1 MGKGRPC
8 PQNEFLYPISEKI
21 ASFLPMVNPAN
32 HIVAVACEQPGLIS
46 RARQLAEVF
55 RLPLAE
61 GAGEEFRHLLV
72 VTEQRLELRQ
82 TGKGAPGPIFT
93 DFLAG
98 AAQYR
103 RKHGGGRDQA
113 VAKAVG
119 LRGKNLPFVF
129 DATAGLGGDSF
140 VLACL
145 GCQVQM
151 MERSPVIFA
160 LLEDGIKR
168 AMADKEIGPLIRRR
182 LTLTLGDSQKFLE
195 GLTRNKP
202 EVIYLDPMYPH
213 REKNALAKKEMRTLR
228 AIVGDDQDAH
238 LLFRTAL
245 ACGAK
250 RVVVK
255 RPRLAPPLDDR
266 EPDLVLPGKSS
277 RFDVYFP

>member
-1 MGKGRPC
+1 
-8 PQNEFLYPISEKI
+8 
-21 ASFLPMVNPAN
+21 MVGPSAHN
-32 HIVAVACEQPGLIS
+32 VAVACQHPGLLP

-55 RLPLAE
+55 RLRLAE
-61 GAGEEFRHLLV
+61 ADGEEFRHLLM

-119 LRGKNLPFVF
+119 LRGKHLPAVL

-151 MERSPVIFA
+151 VERSPVIFA

-168 AMADKEIGPLIRRR
+168 AMVDKEIGPLIRRR
-182 LTLTLGDSQKFLE
+182 LKLTLGDSLKFLQTPQKN
-195 GLTRNKP
+195 GP

-213 REKNALAKKEMRTLR
+213 REKNALAKKEMRILR

-238 LLFRTAL
+238 HLFRTAL
-245 ACGAK
+245 LSGTN

-255 RPRLAPPLDDR
+255 RPRLAPPLDNR

>member
-1 MGKGRPC
+1 MVR
-8 PQNEFLYPISEKI
+8 
-21 ASFLPMVNPAN
+21 LPDNN
-32 HIVAVACEQPGLIS
+32 VAVACQHPGLLS

-61 GAGEEFRHLLV
+61 DEGAEFRHLLLL
-72 VTEQRLELRQ
+72 TDQRLELRQ

-98 AAQYR
+98 SAEYR

-119 LRGKNLPFVF
+119 LRGKHLPSVL
-129 DATAGLGGDSF
+129 DTTAGLGGDSF

-151 MERSPVIFA
+151 LERSPVIFA
-160 LLEDGIKR
+160 LLEDGLKR
-168 AMADKEIGPLIRRR
+168 AMGDKEIGPIIRRR
-182 LTLTLGDSQKFLE
+182 LKLTLGDSLKFLQ
-195 GLTRNKP
+195 TPPKSRP

-238 LLFRTAL
+238 ALFRAAL
-245 ACGAK
+245 AYGAK

-255 RPRLAPPLDDR
+255 RPRLAPALADQ

>member
-1 MGKGRPC
+1 M
-8 PQNEFLYPISEKI
+8 
-21 ASFLPMVNPAN
+21 AN
-32 HIVAVACEQPGLIS
+32 HSAHTVAVACQHPGLLS

-55 RLPLAE
+55 RLPLVE
-61 GAGEEFRHLLV
+61 NKGEEFRHLLV
-72 VTEQRLELRQ
+72 VTDQRLELRQ
-82 TGKGAPGPIFT
+82 TGKGAPGPIYT

-103 RKHGGGRDQA
+103 RKHGGGRNQA

-119 LRGKNLPFVF
+119 LRGKHLPFVL

-140 VLACL
+140 ALACL

-151 MERSPVIFA
+151 LERSPVIFA

-168 AMADKEIGPLIRRR
+168 AMGDKEIGPLIRRR
-182 LTLTLGDSQKFLE
+182 LKLTLGDSQKFLQT
-195 GLTRNKP
+195 LQKNAP
-202 EVIYLDPMYPH
+202 EVVYLDPMYPH

-245 ACGAK
+245 ACGPK

-255 RPRLAPPLDDR
+255 RPRLAPALDDR

>member
-1 MGKGRPC
+1 MTTPSD
-8 PQNEFLYPISEKI
+8 N
-21 ASFLPMVNPAN
+21 N
-32 HIVAVACEQPGLIS
+32 VAVASLHPGLVAK
-46 RARQLAEVF
+46 ARQLAEVF

-61 GAGEEFRHLLV
+61 GEDEGFRYRLM
-72 VTEQRLELRQ
+72 VTDQRLELHQ
-82 TGKGAPGPIFT
+82 TGKRAPGPIFV

-119 LRGKNLPFVF
+119 LRGKNLPTVL

-151 MERSPVIFA
+151 FERSPVIFA

-182 LTLTLGDSQKFLE
+182 LKLTLGDSHKFLHT
-195 GLTRNKP
+195 LQKNAP

-213 REKNALAKKEMRTLR
+213 REKNALVKKEMRILR

-238 LLFRTAL
+238 LLFQTAL
-245 ACGAK
+245 ASGAK

-255 RPRLAPPLDDR
+255 RPRLAPSLDDQ

>member
-1 MGKGRPC
+1 MTAHSD
-8 PQNEFLYPISEKI
+8 NT
-21 ASFLPMVNPAN
+21 
-32 HIVAVACEQPGLIS
+32 VAVASQHPGLLAK
-46 RARQLAEVF
+46 ARQLAEVF

-61 GAGEEFRHLLV
+61 GEGMEFRYRLM
-72 VTEQRLELRQ
+72 VTDQRLELHQ
-82 TGKGAPGPIFT
+82 IGKGAPGPIFV

-103 RKHGGGRDQA
+103 RKHGGRRDQA

-119 LRGKNLPFVF
+119 LRGKHLPSVL

-151 MERSPVIFA
+151 VERSPVIFA

-168 AMADKEIGPLIRRR
+168 AMGDKELGPLIRRR
-182 LTLTLGDSQKFLE
+182 LKLTLGDSHKLLQALQK
-195 GLTRNKP
+195 KVP

-238 LLFRTAL
+238 LLFQTAL
-245 ACGAK
+245 ACGPK

-255 RPRLAPPLDDR
+255 RPRLAPSLDDQ